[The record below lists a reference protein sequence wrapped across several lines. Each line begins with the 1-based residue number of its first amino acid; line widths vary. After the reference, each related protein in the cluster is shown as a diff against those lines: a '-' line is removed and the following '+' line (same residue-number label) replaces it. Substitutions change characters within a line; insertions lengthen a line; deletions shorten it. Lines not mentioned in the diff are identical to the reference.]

1 MIYTVTFNPSLDYV
15 IGAEK
20 LEPGKINQG
29 QREKTFTPGGNGIM
43 FPWYFQIW
51 DIRVKH
57 SDLYQ
62 DLPERHWRRCWMIL
76 AVIPILSSWITDL
89 PESM

>member
-20 LEPGKINQG
+20 LEPEKSIG
-29 QREKTFTPGGNGIM
+29 QREKTFTLEVRGIM

-62 DLPERHWRRCWMIL
+62 DLLERHWRRCWTIL